1 MVLRPQRGSPS
12 LRLSLPSFPFFPPLF
27 TASFLP
33 SFLWQKARAVGL
45 TEMWGQPP
53 TEAAKPRC
61 RAAVPSLLPVPPG
74 PVSEWG
80 SGSARSRKS
89 PELIWFWI
97 VDLLPAQIAHLLA
110 LQQPACGSLD
120 SKNEVRS
127 DSNVLPAGSQGQ
139 KGAGECKSER
149 ELKGHRNN

>member
-1 MVLRPQRGSPS
+1 MVLRSQRGSPS
-12 LRLSLPSFPFFPPLF
+12 PLLSLPSLPS
-27 TASFLP
+27 SFLASLLL
-33 SFLWQKARAVGL
+33 SFLLFFGKKPGLWAWQ
-45 TEMWGQPP
+45 MWGQPP
-53 TEAAKPRC
+53 TEAAKPRF
-61 RAAVPSLLPVPPG
+61 RAAVSSLLPVPPG

-97 VDLLPAQIAHLLA
+97 VYLFPAQIAHLLA
-110 LQQPACGSLD
+110 LQQPACSSLD

-139 KGAGECKSER
+139 KGAGEYKSER
-149 ELKGHRNN
+149 DLKGHRSN